1 MTKEEKIKEAWG
13 ERYEIY
19 KDFIDENGWIENK
32 YLGFSN
38 FVLTEPFEKDY
49 RGEENEEFDYG
60 KIIFRPII
68 LNTEIL

>member
-19 KDFIDENGWIENK
+19 KDFIDENGWIENR

-49 RGEENEEFDYG
+49 RGGEDEEFDYG
-60 KIIFRPII
+60 KIIFRPIA
-68 LNTEIL
+68 LSNE